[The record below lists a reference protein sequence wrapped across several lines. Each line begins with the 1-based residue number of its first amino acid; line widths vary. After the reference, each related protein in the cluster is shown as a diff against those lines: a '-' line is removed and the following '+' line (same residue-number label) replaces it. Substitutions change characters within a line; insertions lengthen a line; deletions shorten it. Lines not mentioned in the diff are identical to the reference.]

1 MDASED
7 REQNSEEAGE
17 ERERAFGIPT
27 TKTCHEHCG
36 SARKTREKML
46 FAQERSILPGTACGS
61 AAPEPPCTARRRP
74 RPPGEKDGMACA
86 AAETAPFSSTACG
99 QVRRPR
105 VERESQAS
113 SLCPHQA
120 TERERSHGDLTG
132 ETLQK
137 LTLANEAKR
146 RRCSIQEN
154 TVDSSSS
161 SFPSSSSSFFSSS
174 SFPSSSASYSSS
186 PASCASSSSLSAP
199 ECRRKRRRMQSTID
213 ALPDDLLCEMLLF
226 LPFAEVGASIPL
238 VSRRFCRLALLPYV
252 WTFFYAS
259 AFSPAVSSPVSSA
272 KLSKAARSSPASLH
286 GSASSLS
293 SPLPHSP
300 GERLS
305 PDSSS
310 SSFSSASV
318 CLSSSVRPSLSS
330 RVGGRQ
336 SRRELAEA
344 REREEAE
351 AAAARAAAEEIC
363 FVEMEAAMR
372 LGRDRA
378 ALLSLQRQTRVE
390 PALNAEFLPREGRID
405 TGGSLF
411 SLPVPPPPRAVAA
424 LLTHYHVQR
433 LQRLHA
439 LRDQQALLQKQKD
452 EGRLWGA
459 VHAVQRERFQPHLQL
474 VPWSPSCRQMGGSGL
489 AQSGRRRG
497 VGEGTE
503 ARSFAKGVGGEALR
517 DHRRNASASGFSLS
531 DYLFFTDDGDP
542 NELKEVDAP
551 NSTPVE
557 SSPSPASGGAAAS
570 CGYTRERGA
579 EGRCGEEHTCVSSPR
594 LPRERTDP
602 KGIRAADGDAGAA
615 AREAR
620 AREPTGTGC
629 GDKTVEAETP
639 ETRGE
644 RKEEATR
651 RQGENEGDS
660 GTESKSAGE
669 PCGDAEMD
677 EDQFVELLFGRGT
690 SACSTSVSP
699 CHGQEGNVG
708 HAALSESPPALMK
721 SANRSSSPE
730 AACGASPATDADASL
745 LAQPAQLAAWRF
757 AATPP
762 ASLSEAL
769 RLWKASW
776 SDSAAFAAQT
786 AGGEAAELCARVSAG
801 SGDTARSDNKAAHAD
816 EPAVSVTSQTCEK
829 SRASASHVCHGR
841 TCDIWSI
848 PQFELYLCR
857 DSGAFHC
864 CGLRC
869 DRMVP
874 SDSDVGFLVC
884 PVSGLMVDPALINA
898 WTARELQSS
907 PAALLDFGAPGRSRE
922 SDALRLRSAE
932 LMNELVVATYVTEQ
946 QAGADDDD
954 EMAGIGGMFG
964 RFWTAGYMAEH
975 EGEILRP
982 KRRCKYT

>member
-7 REQNSEEAGE
+7 RKQNSEEAGE
-17 ERERAFGIPT
+17 EREPALGRPT
-27 TKTCHEHCG
+27 TKACHEHCG
-36 SARKTREKML
+36 SARQTGEKLL
-46 FAQERSILPGTACGS
+46 FAEERSMLPGTACGRATPES
-61 AAPEPPCTARRRP
+61 ACTPRRRP
-74 RPPGEKDGMACA
+74 RSPGEEDGMARA
-86 AAETAPFSSTACG
+86 AAQTAPFSSTACG
-99 QVRRPR
+99 QVWRPR
-105 VERESQAS
+105 AERESQVS

-120 TERERSHGDLTG
+120 TERESHEDRTG

-137 LTLANEAKR
+137 LTLSNEANR
-146 RRCSIQEN
+146 RRCSSQEN

-161 SFPSSSSSFFSSS
+161 SFPSSSSSLSSSSSFSSS
-174 SFPSSSASYSSS
+174 SASISASFS
-186 PASCASSSSLSAP
+186 ASCASFSPLSDP
-199 ECRRKRRRMQSTID
+199 ECRRKRRRVQNTID

-226 LPFAEVGASIPL
+226 LPFDEVGASIPL
-238 VSRRFCRLALLPYV
+238 VSRRFCRLALLPYI

-259 AFSPAVSSPVSSA
+259 AFSPAVSSPASSA
-272 KLSKAARSSPASLH
+272 KSSKAARSSPASLH
-286 GSASSLS
+286 SRVSSVS
-293 SPLPHSP
+293 SPVPQSS

-305 PDSSS
+305 LDSSS
-310 SSFSSASV
+310 SPDFVRLSSSLHPSFSSRA
-318 CLSSSVRPSLSS
+318 
-330 RVGGRQ
+330 GGRQ

-390 PALNAEFLPREGRID
+390 PVRNAESLPREDRTD
-405 TGGSLF
+405 KEESLF

-424 LLTHYHVQR
+424 LLTHCHVQR

-439 LRDQQALLQKQKD
+439 LRDQQAFLKKQKD

-459 VHAVQRERFQPHLQL
+459 VHAVQGERSQPHLQS
-474 VPWSPSCRQMGGSGL
+474 VPWWSPSYRQMGGSAF
-489 AQSGRRRG
+489 AQSGGRRS
-497 VGEGTE
+497 VGEGAE
-503 ARSFAKGVGGEALR
+503 ARSLVKAVGGEALR

-531 DYLFFTDDGDP
+531 DYLFFTDDGEP
-542 NELKEVDAP
+542 SELKEVDARKSP
-551 NSTPVE
+551 RVE
-557 SSPSPASGGAAAS
+557 SSLSPASGEAAAS
-570 CGYTRERGA
+570 SGDPRERGA
-579 EGRCGEEHTCVSSPR
+579 EGRCGDEYPCVSSPR
-594 LPRERTDP
+594 LPRDRTDP
-602 KGIRAADGDAGAA
+602 QRSRAANGDAGAA
-615 AREAR
+615 AGDAR
-620 AREPTGTGC
+620 ARERTDSGC
-629 GDKTVEAETP
+629 GDKTVKAETP

-644 RKEEATR
+644 KKEEETR
-651 RQGENEGDS
+651 RPGENEG
-660 GTESKSAGE
+660 AGE

-677 EDQFVELLFGRGT
+677 EDQFVELLFGRET
-690 SACSTSVSP
+690 SSCSTSASP
-699 CHGQEGNVG
+699 RHGQEGTVD
-708 HAALSESPPALMK
+708 HAALSESPPARMQ
-721 SANRSSSPE
+721 SANRSSSPA
-730 AACGASPATDADASL
+730 AACGESTTTSADASL
-745 LAQPAQLAAWRF
+745 LAHPAQLAARRF

-776 SDSAAFAAQT
+776 SDSAAFSAHT
-786 AGGEAAELCARVSAG
+786 ADGEAAEKSARASTAAG
-801 SGDTARSDNKAAHAD
+801 EAVRSDKGSTHAD
-816 EPAVSVTSQTCEK
+816 EPAVSVTSETFEK

-898 WTARELQSS
+898 WTARELQSA
-907 PAALLDFGAPGRSRE
+907 PAALLDFGACGRSRE

-982 KRRCKYT
+982 KKRCKYT